1 MPPEVPANAGCI
13 RPLKIIVPEGSLL
26 NPQPPHAVAGGNVET
41 SQRIVDV
48 LLGALAKALPE
59 YIPAGSYGTMN
70 NLLVGGHHHGTDQNY
85 VYYETIAGGMG
96 ARPTKDGVNGIQMH
110 MTNTRNTPIEAIEM
124 QFPFRL
130 LRYSIRRESGG
141 EGMYKGGYGLVR
153 EYLFMSPA
161 TVTVLSE
168 RRRFKP
174 YGLNGGQ
181 PGTAG
186 KNILF
191 KSGVEEVVLPP
202 KITLDVEPGD
212 ILSIHTPGGGGWGQA
227 PT

>member
-1 MPPEVPANAGCI
+1 
-13 RPLKIIVPEGSLL
+13 
-26 NPQPPHAVAGGNVET
+26 
-41 SQRIVDV
+41 
-48 LLGALAKALPE
+48 
-59 YIPAGSYGTMN
+59 
-70 NLLVGGHHHGTDQNY
+70 
-85 VYYETIAGGMG
+85 
-96 ARPTKDGVNGIQMH
+96 
-110 MTNTRNTPIEAIEM
+110 
-124 QFPFRL
+124 
-130 LRYSIRRESGG
+130 
-141 EGMYKGGYGLVR
+141 MYKGGYGLVR